1 MRKEVILALVI
12 IIVIWTTG
20 LVYFIT
26 RPIEEKVS
34 SFKEVKT
41 QTLEEVEIK
50 KISDELPR
58 GLYEV
63 KVNDS
68 LIVLVYSESDGN
80 SMIRIK

>member
-1 MRKEVILALVI
+1 MRKEAILALVI
-12 IIVIWTTG
+12 IVVWTTG
-20 LVYFIT
+20 LVYFLT
-26 RPIEEKVS
+26 RPIENKVS

-68 LIVLVYSESDGN
+68 LTILVYSESRGN

>member
-12 IIVIWTTG
+12 IIVFWATW
-20 LVYFIT
+20 LVYFLT
-26 RPIEEKVS
+26 RPIEKVS

-41 QTLEEVEIK
+41 KALEEVEIK

-68 LIVLVYSESDGN
+68 LTILVYSESHGN

>member
-1 MRKEVILALVI
+1 MRKEAALAM
-12 IIVIWTTG
+12 IIVSTVFITGVVYFTTG
-20 LVYFIT
+20 PT
-26 RPIEEKVS
+26 QKVQ

-50 KISDELPR
+50 KISEILPS

-68 LIVLVYSESDGN
+68 VTVLVYSEAHGN